1 MMPAIVA
8 PLGRLNRPRT
18 RICFECARVLV
29 RLAALRRDT
38 LDRTLAAER
47 ALVARAILRLG
58 MTKAPSHYHVSA
70 HIAPPQAG
78 QAWSVTT
85 MHAPF
90 DKEVERNLASSGQ
103 DSLIGFPTRE
113 PPPPKAKASIQLQST
128 PAQLKREP
136 SPLVFCQPH
145 RLSAF
150 RIGRDAR
157 DVGIMELCA
166 EPQQRL
172 TQLHRARACC
182 SRKREE
188 NSPWPPPMPLLY
200 TCIDDCSMR

>member
-1 MMPAIVA
+1 MTHDYALAATPLSPVPVAIRYTRGPSVFSDTSLSPSFLRTTAARKPRTECGCQPVDCMMPAIVA

-90 DKEVERNLASSGQ
+90 DKEVERNLASS
-103 DSLIGFPTRE
+103 
-113 PPPPKAKASIQLQST
+113 
-128 PAQLKREP
+128 
-136 SPLVFCQPH
+136 
-145 RLSAF
+145 
-150 RIGRDAR
+150 
-157 DVGIMELCA
+157 
-166 EPQQRL
+166 
-172 TQLHRARACC
+172 
-182 SRKREE
+182 
-188 NSPWPPPMPLLY
+188 
-200 TCIDDCSMR
+200 

>member
-1 MMPAIVA
+1 
-8 PLGRLNRPRT
+8 
-18 RICFECARVLV
+18 
-29 RLAALRRDT
+29 
-38 LDRTLAAER
+38 
-47 ALVARAILRLG
+47 
-58 MTKAPSHYHVSA
+58 
-70 HIAPPQAG
+70 
-78 QAWSVTT
+78 

-136 SPLVFCQPH
+136 SPLVFYPPH

-150 RIGRDAR
+150 RTGGDAR
-157 DVGIMELCA
+157 DLGIMELCA

-188 NSPWPPPMPLLY
+188 NSPWPPPVSAAICLTSASTIVPGEESTFLSRRFESDMPARSRSP
-200 TCIDDCSMR
+200 TAGA